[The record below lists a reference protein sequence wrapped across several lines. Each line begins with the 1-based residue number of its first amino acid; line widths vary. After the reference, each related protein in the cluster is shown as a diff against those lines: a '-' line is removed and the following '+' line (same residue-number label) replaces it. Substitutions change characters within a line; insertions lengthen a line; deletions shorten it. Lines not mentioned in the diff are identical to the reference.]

1 MPASNPTDLL
11 IRALAPGDRGAA
23 LAVIN
28 AAAEW
33 YREFLPPEE
42 LHGPEMT
49 PASFEAEAR
58 RMTWYGAFAG
68 GDLVGVMGLEYVGDV
83 ALLRHAYVLPDR
95 QRRGVGTLLR
105 EHLEDQVRGVARI
118 LVGTYASNHK
128 ARSMLERAGYRL
140 VPDSAAALR
149 RYYAIP
155 EDRLTSS
162 VVYERAVGPT

>member
-1 MPASNPTDLL
+1 
-11 IRALAPGDRGAA
+11 
-23 LAVIN
+23 
-28 AAAEW
+28 
-33 YREFLPPEE
+33 
-42 LHGPEMT
+42 
-49 PASFEAEAR
+49 
-58 RMTWYGAFAG
+58 MTWYGAFAG

-162 VVYERAVGPT
+162 VVYEKAVGPT